1 MRLWH
6 VQYLRKCAGLPPGPA
21 ARTMPNIAL
30 VNRGIMDGR
39 SILGI
44 DQVYWDLKMSHP
56 DLEISMV
63 NLNGAN
69 FSRQVGM

>member
-1 MRLWH
+1 
-6 VQYLRKCAGLPPGPA
+6 
-21 ARTMPNIAL
+21 MPNIAL